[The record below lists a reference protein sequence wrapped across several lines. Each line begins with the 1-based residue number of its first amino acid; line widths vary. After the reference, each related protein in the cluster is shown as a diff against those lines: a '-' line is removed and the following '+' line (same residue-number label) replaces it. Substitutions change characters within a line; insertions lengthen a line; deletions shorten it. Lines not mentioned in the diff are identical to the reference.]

1 MRSGPLPL
9 TCMHLSS
16 AVHVIKCGWQ
26 QQSRTSVLLTS
37 LKWFT
42 GSRELELKRRRV
54 SDRNVVC
61 MSIKCTIFTFK
72 SKYSKSPR
80 RALKLVVGSRLVLR
94 ASRVI
99 SLTEIACDAQELQ
112 PLLAFFVL
120 RVLVDFRLGDDGF
133 AVSGG
138 ING

>member
-1 MRSGPLPL
+1 MS
-9 TCMHLSS
+9 
-16 AVHVIKCGWQ
+16 
-26 QQSRTSVLLTS
+26 
-37 LKWFT
+37 
-42 GSRELELKRRRV
+42 E
-54 SDRNVVC
+54 RNVVC

-120 RVLVDFRLGDDGF
+120 RVLVDFGLRDDGF

-138 ING
+138 GING